1 MKFLTYIFIYLGR
14 NYTRGEIM
22 ASVTQ
27 STYTDGRTYAD
38 IMAQLQS
45 MGLKTTKI
53 NQGRE
58 ADFEDYGNAL
68 SSDVKHMLMDSF
80 DCDQDYIL
88 QNQIAGIFKNR
99 HDAQFKD
106 FVAACKSM
114 GLSISRESVKTS
126 YISDYKGGNFSNS
139 VRNGSISVYTIS
151 DGKGGE
157 IKIADTN
164 GNGAIEVE
172 ELFMNQI
179 LGDLNMELTPVQ
191 GVSSSSYSGTLSAME
206 GEDNQKSNQED
217 YNRKVEEY
225 LKTGS
230 TKPEAELQASIDLD
244 VYSFNY
250 TGTMKSKAEEE
261 SQTDYNKMIEDWME
275 LHNSSSEEAEVYV
288 NADLGVS
295 TFHYTGSKED
305 PKKDKNDK
313 VKDDINDNSK
323 LLNDKTAQVKNKV
336 QTADDVD
343 SNKLVNIFNR
353 NLTSDL
359 ITSSNILTRVKN
371 ELGNSKNASE
381 ILQQTAELQIITK
394 ELEELE
400 LQDNIFA
407 K

>member
-1 MKFLTYIFIYLGR
+1 
-14 NYTRGEIM
+14 M

-38 IMAQLQS
+38 IIAQLKS
-45 MGLKTTKI
+45 MGLKTTGIK
-53 NQGRE
+53 QGRE

-80 DCDQDYIL
+80 DCEQDYVL
-88 QNQIAGIFKNR
+88 QNQLAGMFTNK
-99 HDAQFKD
+99 HAAQFKD

-114 GLSISRESVKTS
+114 GLTISRESVRTS

-139 VRNGSISVYTIS
+139 VRNGSITVYTIS

-179 LGDLNMELTPVQ
+179 LGDINMELTPVQ
-191 GVSSSSYSGTLSAME
+191 GISGSSYSGAVSAME
-206 GEDNQKSNQED
+206 GEDNQKTSQED
-217 YNRKVEEY
+217 YNSKVEEY

-244 VYSFNY
+244 VYSYNY
-250 TGTMKSKAEEE
+250 TGTMKSKTEEE
-261 SQTDYNKMIEDWME
+261 SQVDYNKMIEDWME
-275 LHNSSSEEAEVYV
+275 LHNSSSDEAEIYV

-295 TFHYTGSKED
+295 TFHYTGTKED
-305 PKKDKNDK
+305 PKD
-313 VKDDINDNSK
+313 VKDNKIKENISNNSK
-323 LLNDKTAQVKNKV
+323 LLNNKTAQAKSKV
-336 QTADDVD
+336 LAAEDVD
-343 SNKLVNIFNR
+343 NNKLVNIFNR
-353 NLTSDL
+353 NLISDSINSTNL
-359 ITSSNILTRVKN
+359 LSRVKKVI
-371 ELGNSKNASE
+371 GDSKNASE
-381 ILQQTAELQIITK
+381 ILQQTAELQKITK
-394 ELEELE
+394 ELEILE